1 MDRAEATLSE
11 TGCAPLLLSW
21 GTRALYLGPSLRL
34 SAHRNA
40 VAVLAVAL
48 EAPFELALD
57 PRRPQAGH
65 RRCTAALI
73 EPNRLHQINAG
84 AGDYAFIYLDP
95 FSSELKALRARCAE
109 QQADACFALAGEDAL
124 RTALRHLPRSATAWA
139 DEAARSQHLAP
150 LEAALLGEAIPAA
163 KGDARVRQLVTC
175 LHAQPD
181 DVRDLADWAA
191 ALGVS
196 ESRLQ
201 HLVKQETGLPFR
213 RLRLWMRLR
222 AAVLSASGRAAGSTG
237 ADLTR
242 AALDAGLA
250 SSAHLSAAFREM
262 FGMSPTALLALA
274 PVVVQIDP
282 ESTAT
287 HGARSSA
294 PRHSHTQT
302 GY

>member
-1 MDRAEATLSE
+1 MEAAAAALSE

-40 VAVLAVAL
+40 VAVLALAL
-48 EAPFELALD
+48 DAPFELALD
-57 PRRPQAGH
+57 ARRPQTGQ
-65 RRCTAALI
+65 RRCSAVLI
-73 EPNRLHQINAG
+73 EPNRLHQIRAG
-84 AGDYAFIYLDP
+84 AGDCAFIYLDP

-109 QQADACFALAGEDAL
+109 QHADACFALAGEDAL
-124 RTALRHLPRSATAWA
+124 RTALRHLPRSAAAWA
-139 DEAARSQHLAP
+139 DETTHAQHLAP
-150 LEAALLGEAIPAA
+150 LQAALLGEAVQPAL
-163 KGDARVRQLVTC
+163 GDARVRQLVTR
-175 LHAQPD
+175 LHARPED
-181 DVRDLADWAA
+181 TRDLAGWAA

-222 AAVLSASGRAAGSTG
+222 AAVLAANGRAAGRAD

-250 SSAHLSAAFREM
+250 GSAHLSAAFREM
-262 FGMSPTALLALA
+262 FGMSPTALLALS

-282 ESTAT
+282 QSESTRTALPPLQCNP
-287 HGARSSA
+287 HAQAGR
-294 PRHSHTQT
+294 
-302 GY
+302 